1 MEPVPCVPRVDL
13 NVARRR
19 TCANNGG
26 QTCAPVATERS
37 AESKEKVS
45 SWPPEGRFHMAGAQQ
60 YVAHSVG
67 SVWRWPVEQAKR
79 EGGGVAELFILTVF
93 LSNL

>member
-1 MEPVPCVPRVDL
+1 MPRVDL

-45 SWPPEGRFHMAGAQQ
+45 SWPLEGRFHMAGAQQ

-67 SVWRWPVEQAKR
+67 SVGRGNSGLLNRQNGKA
-79 EGGGVAELFILTVF
+79 GVSLNYLF
-93 LSNL
+93 